1 MLGVGII
8 LRDIVVL
15 KDYYSDQLERLD
27 LTKSG
32 INLIMSD
39 VPEILEKESSRDQ
52 AVILKMT
59 EMTPEKLA
67 TMIKLGKEAN
77 RYKVPLLL
85 EPIAVGESIEQFHSF
100 QELIKYLSFDVIIAD
115 FTTILALSG
124 RKSMGDGLEIIRE
137 NEQLLAEIANVYQ
150 SVIVVK
156 AETVFISAGA
166 SLIENDAVQAKG
178 FNLALMTAKYLA
190 DGEQEVS
197 AIQHALSFIE

>member
-1 MLGVGII
+1 MGII

-15 KDYYSDQLERLD
+15 KDYYSDQLEHLD
-27 LTKSG
+27 LTKRG

-39 VPEILEKESSRDQ
+39 VPEIFEKKSSCDQ

-67 TMIKLGKEAN
+67 AMIKLGKEAN

-166 SLIENDAVQAKG
+166 SLIENDTVQAKG

>member
-1 MLGVGII
+1 MGII

-15 KDYYSDQLERLD
+15 KDYYSDHLEDLD
-27 LTKSG
+27 LTKRG

-39 VPEILEKESSRDQ
+39 VPEIFEKKSSRDQ

-67 TMIKLGKEAN
+67 TMIKLGTEAN

-85 EPIAVGESIEQFHSF
+85 EPIAVGESIEQFHTF
-100 QELIKYLSFDVIIAD
+100 QELSKYLSFDVIIAD
-115 FTTILALSG
+115 FTTIVALSG
-124 RKSMGDGLEIIRE
+124 RKSMGNELEIIRE

-156 AETVFISAGA
+156 EDTVFISAGD

>member
-1 MLGVGII
+1 MGII

-15 KDYYSDQLERLD
+15 KDYYSDQLEHLD

-124 RKSMGDGLEIIRE
+124 RKIMGDGLEIIRE

-150 SVIVVK
+150 SVIVVE

-166 SLIENDAVQAKG
+166 SLIESDAAQAKG

>member
-1 MLGVGII
+1 MGII

-15 KDYYSDQLERLD
+15 KDYYSDQLEHLD

-39 VPEILEKESSRDQ
+39 VPEIFEKESSRDQ

-166 SLIENDAVQAKG
+166 SLIESDAAQAKG

>member
-1 MLGVGII
+1 MGII

-15 KDYYSDQLERLD
+15 KDYYSDQLEHLD

-39 VPEILEKESSRDQ
+39 VPEIFEKKSSCDQ

-85 EPIAVGESIEQFHSF
+85 EPIAVGESIEQFHTF
-100 QELIKYLSFDVIIAD
+100 QELSKYLSFDVIIAD
-115 FTTILALSG
+115 FTTIVALSG
-124 RKSMGDGLEIIRE
+124 RKSMGNELEIIRE

>member
-1 MLGVGII
+1 
-8 LRDIVVL
+8 
-15 KDYYSDQLERLD
+15 
-27 LTKSG
+27 
-32 INLIMSD
+32 MSD
-39 VPEILEKESSRDQ
+39 VPEIFEKKSSCDQ

-150 SVIVVK
+150 SVIVVE

-166 SLIENDAVQAKG
+166 SLIESDAAQAKG

>member
-1 MLGVGII
+1 MGII

-15 KDYYSDQLERLD
+15 KDYYSDQLEHLD
-27 LTKSG
+27 LTKRG

-39 VPEILEKESSRDQ
+39 VPEIFEKKSSCDQ

-77 RYKVPLLL
+77 RYKMPLLL

-166 SLIENDAVQAKG
+166 SLIENDTVQAKG

>member
-1 MLGVGII
+1 MGII

-15 KDYYSDQLERLD
+15 KDYYSDQLEHLD

-39 VPEILEKESSRDQ
+39 VPEIFEKKSSCDQ

-150 SVIVVK
+150 SVIVVE

>member
-1 MLGVGII
+1 MGII

-15 KDYYSDQLERLD
+15 KDYYSDQLEHLD

-166 SLIENDAVQAKG
+166 SLIESDAAQAKG

>member
-1 MLGVGII
+1 MGII

-15 KDYYSDQLERLD
+15 KDYYSDQLEHLD

-39 VPEILEKESSRDQ
+39 VPEIFEKESSRDQ

-150 SVIVVK
+150 SVIVVE

-166 SLIENDAVQAKG
+166 SLIESDAAQAKG

>member
-1 MLGVGII
+1 MGII

-15 KDYYSDQLERLD
+15 KDYYSDQLEHLD
-27 LTKSG
+27 LTKRG

-39 VPEILEKESSRDQ
+39 VPEIFEKKSSCDQ

-67 TMIKLGKEAN
+67 AMIKLGKEAN

-150 SVIVVK
+150 SVIVVE

>member
-1 MLGVGII
+1 MGII

-15 KDYYSDQLERLD
+15 KDYYSDQLEHLD
-27 LTKSG
+27 LTKRG

-39 VPEILEKESSRDQ
+39 VPEIFEKKSSCDQ

-150 SVIVVK
+150 SVIIVE

>member
-1 MLGVGII
+1 MGII

-15 KDYYSDQLERLD
+15 KDYYSDQLEHLD

-32 INLIMSD
+32 INLIMND

-150 SVIVVK
+150 SVIVVE

-166 SLIENDAVQAKG
+166 SLIESDAVQAKG

>member
-1 MLGVGII
+1 MGII

-15 KDYYSDQLERLD
+15 KDYYSDQLEHLD
-27 LTKSG
+27 LTKRG

-39 VPEILEKESSRDQ
+39 VPEIFEKKSSCDQ

-150 SVIVVK
+150 SVIVVE

-166 SLIENDAVQAKG
+166 SLIESDAAQAKG